1 MSTTEISVRAGRL
14 LSGFLWLLAISF
26 FTLLM
31 ARIVAPYTGGR
42 LDIDFL
48 LSKQHIIYALHYR
61 TAFYLHI
68 FPALL
73 VLAAGLTQF
82 SSGILRHTP
91 ALHRWV
97 GRAYA
102 FSIVFVCGPAGFVMA
117 WYANGGWIPASSFL
131 TLSVLW
137 WASTLIGW
145 RAARQGALRKHR
157 RWMMR
162 SYALTLSA
170 VTLRL
175 MQYFLAT
182 YTTLDPDFSYQLIA
196 WPSWMIN
203 IAVAEA
209 VIRYKFG
216 KSFSGVEKQRPKI
229 PA

>member
-1 MSTTEISVRAGRL
+1 MSIRTGRL
-14 LSGFLWLLAISF
+14 LSGFVWLLVIGF

-31 ARIVAPYTGGR
+31 ARIVAPYTSGR

-48 LSKQHIIYALHYR
+48 LSKQHIIYKPHYR

-82 SSGILRHTP
+82 SAGILRHTP
-91 ALHRWV
+91 AVHRWV

-117 WYANGGWIPASSFL
+117 WYANGGWIPKSSFL
-131 TLSVLW
+131 ILSVLW
-137 WASTLIGW
+137 WTCTLIAW
-145 RAARQGALRKHR
+145 RAARRGALREHR
-157 RWMMR
+157 VWMMR

-175 MQYFLAT
+175 MQYFLAVCS
-182 YTTLDPDFSYQLIA
+182 TLDPDFCYQLVA
-196 WPSWMIN
+196 WPSWIIN
-203 IAVAEA
+203 LAIAEA
-209 VIRYKFG
+209 VIRYKKFG
-216 KSFSGVEKQRPKI
+216 KAFPVSVQPRAKI